1 MKDKLTVTVRIADR
15 SIKMSV
21 GNQEEAFVRDAAE
34 LINERIDFY
43 RAKPEPMDVR
53 EILSRIAIDCMVARL
68 KGDAEMGEWQ
78 NLFSKKVADLQNRL
92 NLPPDN

>member
-1 MKDKLTVTVRIADR
+1 MKDKLTVTVPIADR

-21 GNQEEAFVRDAAE
+21 GKQEEVFVRDAAS

-43 RAKPEPMDVR
+43 RAKPESMDVR
-53 EILSRIAIDCMVARL
+53 EILSRIAIDCMVSRL
-68 KGDAEMGEWQ
+68 KGDAEMAEWQ